1 MAKEVL
7 IEIEH
12 LSKSF
17 PGGTEVLKDISL
29 EIHKGDIVAIIGP
42 SGTGKSTLLRC
53 LNYLTVPSEG
63 KIRIGEC
70 TVDVKS
76 HTKEEVY
83 ALRRKSSMVF
93 QQFNLFKNKTALEN
107 VMEALTKVQKMPK
120 AEAEEISKHLL
131 EQVGMGDRMDFYP
144 SKLSGGQQQRV
155 GIARALAVNPEVI
168 LFDEPTSALDPE
180 WVKEVLATIQEVAKE
195 GRTMLIV
202 THEISFARQVANR
215 ILFMEEGKIQVDAPP
230 EEFFSDTKQ
239 ERLQQFLSFVRR
251 EEEL

>member
-70 TVDVKS
+70 TVDAKS

-120 AEAEEISKHLL
+120 AEAEEISKRLL

-195 GRTMLIV
+195 GRTMIIV

>member
-53 LNYLTVPSEG
+53 LNYLTVPSKG

-70 TVDVKS
+70 TVDAKS

-195 GRTMLIV
+195 GRTMIIV

>member
-1 MAKEVL
+1 VAKEVL

-70 TVDVKS
+70 TVDAKS

-107 VMEALTKVQKMPK
+107 VMEALTNVQKMPK

>member
-70 TVDVKS
+70 TVDAKS

-144 SKLSGGQQQRV
+144 SKLSGGQQPRV

>member
-70 TVDVKS
+70 TVDAKS

-230 EEFFSDTKQ
+230 EGFFSDTKQ

>member
-1 MAKEVL
+1 VAKEVL

-53 LNYLTVPSEG
+53 LDYLTVPSEG

-70 TVDVKS
+70 TVDAKS

>member
-1 MAKEVL
+1 VAKEVL

-70 TVDVKS
+70 TVDAKS

>member
-70 TVDVKS
+70 TVDAKS

-107 VMEALTKVQKMPK
+107 VMQALTKVQKMPK

>member
-70 TVDVKS
+70 TVDAKS

-120 AEAEEISKHLL
+120 AEAEEISKHFL

-195 GRTMLIV
+195 GRTMIIV

>member
-42 SGTGKSTLLRC
+42 SRTGKSTLLRC

-70 TVDVKS
+70 TVDAKS

-195 GRTMLIV
+195 GRTMIIV